1 MQGRLDMFYLSEI
14 ICCELYTTEKLCYGH
29 KMGGWVGAAMRL
41 KKLDVAASQNTCDLF
56 LCFSGDPEKV
66 QFERDEG
73 SPTLVQQSQPG
84 VMLIKLSNSSL
95 TVGQDKIGVLQQP
108 WNIFSGIV

>member
-1 MQGRLDMFYLSEI
+1 
-14 ICCELYTTEKLCYGH
+14 
-29 KMGGWVGAAMRL
+29 MRL
-41 KKLDVAASQNTCDLF
+41 KKLDVAASRNTSHLF

-95 TVGQDKIGVLQQP
+95 TFGQDKLGVLQQP
-108 WNIFSGIV
+108 WNIFFWHSLIFASKVRSLPRVETVG

>member
-1 MQGRLDMFYLSEI
+1 MDI
-14 ICCELYTTEKLCYGH
+14 KLGL
-29 KMGGWVGAAMRL
+29 GGGPMRL
-41 KKLDVAASQNTCDLF
+41 KKLDVAASRNTGDLF

-95 TVGQDKIGVLQQP
+95 TLGQDKLGVLNNP
-108 WNIFSGIV
+108 GIFFLA